1 MNDVEAL
8 VAQRRRT
15 VRHLLRR
22 LVHTSEKATR
32 ARERL
37 LEEIHSE
44 LERLGQQ
51 MEAPPLPSS
60 SL

>member
-1 MNDVEAL
+1 MNDLEAL
-8 VAQRRRT
+8 VAQRHRM
-15 VRHLLRR
+15 VRQLLRR

-37 LEEIHSE
+37 LEEIHAE

-51 MEAPPLPSS
+51 MESPPLLRIS
-60 SL
+60 

>member
-1 MNDVEAL
+1 MNDLEVL
-8 VAQRRRT
+8 VAQRHRA
-15 VRHLLRR
+15 VRQLLRR

-37 LEEIHSE
+37 LEEIHAE

-51 MEAPPLPSS
+51 METPAPLRVS
-60 SL
+60 